1 MTDSSG
7 DAWKAF
13 IRFSK
18 SGGIPDDDRE
28 RWDIVTYPP
37 KQKRTRK
44 LRVTLTRAM
53 QQASEAGVAVSSA
66 TVNADGSVTL
76 MFGEPAD
83 IKKAEKSSSWDE
95 VLKRGTSKGA
105 NKVTVVKR

>member
-1 MTDSSG
+1 MMDS
-7 DAWKAF
+7 DDEAWQNF

-18 SGGIPDDDRE
+18 RGFIPDDDRE
-28 RWDIVTYPP
+28 RWDIETYPP

-44 LRVTLTRAM
+44 RRVTLSSAM

-76 MFGEPAD
+76 MFGEPAN
-83 IKKAEKSSSWDE
+83 INKAEKSSSWDE
-95 VLKRGTSKGA
+95 VLKRGTSKRA